1 MATSASRASPT
12 IGTHLRDWRQRRRLS
27 QLDLAGEA
35 NISARHLSFVET
47 GRSMPSREM
56 ILHLA
61 EQLQI
66 PMRERNVLLVAA
78 GFAPIFVERSLDDPA
93 LAVTRSAI
101 DLVLEG
107 HKPYP
112 AFAIDRHWQ
121 IVASNLA
128 LPQLYEGVAEH
139 LLTPP
144 INAMRISLHP
154 EGLAPRIHNLPEWR
168 ATPARPSAPTDRLD
182 RGPGADRAAPRTRVV
197 PPGGGAKEPT
207 RRAPEPAANV
217 VVPFRISTAY
227 GELAFFSTT
236 MIFGTPV
243 DITLAEL
250 AIESFFAADAA
261 TVDAVRRLS
270 AQAPSPAE
278 GNPS

>member
-1 MATSASRASPT
+1 MATSSAFRAPPT
-12 IGTHLRDWRQRRRLS
+12 IGHHLRDWRQRRRLS

-47 GRSMPSREM
+47 GRSLPSREM

-78 GFAPIFVERSLDDPA
+78 GFAPMFVERSLDDPA
-93 LAVTRSAI
+93 LAVMRDAI

-139 LLTPP
+139 LLVPP
-144 INAMRISLHP
+144 INGLRISLHP
-154 EGLAPRIHNLPEWR
+154 DGLAPRILNLPEWR
-168 ATPARPSAPTDRLD
+168 AHLLARLRQQIDLT
-182 RGPGADRAAPRTRVV
+182 ADPDLIELLRELSSYPL
-197 PPGGGAKEPT
+197 GGGTKSSTRPIAEPN
-207 RRAPEPAANV
+207 ASV
-217 VVPFRISTAY
+217 VIPFRIRIAD

-250 AIESFFAADAA
+250 AVESFFPADAA
-261 TVDAVRRLS
+261 TIDIVRRLS
-270 AQAPSPAE
+270 TRT
-278 GNPS
+278 

>member
-1 MATSASRASPT
+1 
-12 IGTHLRDWRQRRRLS
+12 
-27 QLDLAGEA
+27 
-35 NISARHLSFVET
+35 
-47 GRSMPSREM
+47 M

-93 LAVTRSAI
+93 LAVMRGAI

-139 LLTPP
+139 LLVPP

-168 ATPARPSAPTDRLD
+168 THLLARLRQQIDLT
-182 RGPGADRAAPRTRVV
+182 ADPVLIELHRELASYA
-197 PPGGGAKEPT
+197 PGGGAKEPT

-217 VVPFRISTAY
+217 VVPFRIRTAY
-227 GELAFFSTT
+227 GELAFFTTT

-270 AQAPSPAE
+270 AQAPSP
-278 GNPS
+278 S